1 VIPETKELNL
11 SLLLRESNREAVNG
25 SFFDFNN
32 FPSLNPGSNNK
43 DKKDKICF
51 FCCPLSAGV
60 LINLLLVEAKRR
72 RKSCCIFEPQTQ
84 QLFRRL
90 FASTSKRFIKTPA
103 DSGQQ
108 KKQILSF
115 LSLLL
120 DPGFNEGKLLKSK
133 KDPLTASLLD
143 SLNNNDKLS
152 SFVSGITSNKVL
164 YPSISAQVLS
174 NYIKKQMSAPQKLK
188 DLDFRINLKTGI
200 SLLAL
205 FLLKRSPLG
214 SSIRGLRVVC
224 SGR

>member
-1 VIPETKELNL
+1 MFGRLANMSKFAPIWKTSTL
-11 SLLLRESNREAVNG
+11 SLFEDHLKRKRFAQNFSYALPGIDLDLVTFRG
-25 SFFDFNN
+25 S
-32 FPSLNPGSNNK
+32 
-43 DKKDKICF
+43 KI
-51 FCCPLSAGV
+51 
-60 LINLLLVEAKRR
+60 
-72 RKSCCIFEPQTQ
+72 Q

-90 FASTSKRFIKTPA
+90 FASTSKRFIKNPA

-133 KDPLTASLLD
+133 NDPLAASLLD

-152 SFVSGITSNKVL
+152 SFVSGVTSNKVL